1 MEKYMKHKSKKH
13 GYAGL
18 IHEDMS
24 APSNLPQEAK
34 TYQYEDMSYYS
45 GDYDNSLSHL
55 EGNASQMAK
64 NMKKHPTRGSY

>member
-1 MEKYMKHKSKKH
+1 MKSKKMNKKH

-34 TYQYEDMSYYS
+34 SFEYEDMSYYP
-45 GDYDNSLSHL
+45 GDYDNSMNHL
-55 EGNASQMAK
+55 MKGARQMAE
-64 NMKKHPTRGSY
+64 NMKKHQTRGSY